1 MMRKRSGA
9 VWLLAAACATA
20 VSCADVPTAPAA
32 SDADELTSVAA
43 HAASSDANARGIVA
57 GGSAGSI
64 ASGPPAHANGSG
76 NTLTTETCGPLSRD
90 TGDTLLLE
98 ALPGDVCA
106 IARYLPGAPQPGRQM
121 VSEFIDENGGSLR
134 LGDFEIVVPA
144 GAVSSRTRF
153 AIMLPPP
160 GHGDRAYAEFLP
172 HNQEFALPVTI
183 RLPHAITDAAAD
195 APITWW
201 SQNGKTWIDQASTI
215 TTDGRVEAQV
225 GHFSFYGTRARS
237 GITIAGG

>member
-20 VSCADVPTAPAA
+20 VSCADVPTAPAT
-32 SDADELTSVAA
+32 SDVDELTSVAA
-43 HAASSDANARGIVA
+43 HAATSGANARGIVA
-57 GGSAGSI
+57 GGSPGSTS
-64 ASGPPAHANGSG
+64 SGPPAHANGSG
-76 NTLTTETCGPLSRD
+76 DSAGTLTTGAC
-90 TGDTLLLE
+90 GDTLLLE
-98 ALPGDVCA
+98 ALPGDVCT
-106 IARYLPGAPQPGRQM
+106 IARYLPDAPQPGRQM

-144 GAVSSRTRF
+144 GAVSRKTRF
-153 AIMLPPP
+153 TIMLPPP

-172 HNQEFALPVTI
+172 HNQDFALPVTI

-201 SQNGKTWIDQASTI
+201 SQNTRTWIDQASTI

>member
-20 VSCADVPTAPAA
+20 VSCADVPTAPAT
-32 SDADELTSVAA
+32 SDVDELTSVAA
-43 HAASSDANARGIVA
+43 HAASSGANARGIVA
-57 GGSAGSI
+57 GGSTGSTS
-64 ASGPPAHANGSG
+64 SGPPAHANGSG
-76 NTLTTETCGPLSRD
+76 STLTTETC
-90 TGDTLLLE
+90 GDTLLLE
-98 ALPGDVCA
+98 ALPGDVCT

-144 GAVSSRTRF
+144 GAVSSKTRF
-153 AIMLPPP
+153 TIMLPPP

-172 HNQEFALPVTI
+172 HNQDFALPVTI

-201 SQNGKTWIDQASTI
+201 SQNGRTWIDHASMI

-225 GHFSFYGTRARS
+225 GHFSFYGTRARN